1 MRSDVP
7 ASVASPEANCASWP
21 SASRA
26 AIAKPRRRPGGDVR
40 LVDDAFVKELLP
52 RQADDLVPRRRV
64 GDRAAE
70 HERAGFP
77 AGGEAIGAERDGRG
91 RRRRRSDASGLATIR
106 TERHRDRA
114 RHRRAC
120 IGRRRRSGAVG
131 LARRERECRWPGI
144 GYCRRF
150 GDLALASL
158 RTRSAGGR
166 AISGTTVATAAASN
180 PPAAAIIPHVAKR
193 FIVGSS
199 RGSSPRQKR
208 AHVAK

>member
-26 AIAKPRRRPGGDVR
+26 PSRNRGGAPGGDVR

-77 AGGEAIGAERDGRG
+77 AGG
-91 RRRRRSDASGLATIR
+91 
-106 TERHRDRA
+106 
-114 RHRRAC
+114 
-120 IGRRRRSGAVG
+120 
-131 LARRERECRWPGI
+131 
-144 GYCRRF
+144 
-150 GDLALASL
+150 
-158 RTRSAGGR
+158 
-166 AISGTTVATAAASN
+166 
-180 PPAAAIIPHVAKR
+180 KR
-193 FIVGSS
+193 
-199 RGSSPRQKR
+199 
-208 AHVAK
+208 